1 MNTLRLIK
9 LASELNIPVYDFKMQ
24 NKKAFCVENS
34 IAIDFDRMESD
45 RECKAI
51 LSEELGHVI
60 CGAMYHIMYCCDK
73 RLKPY
78 IEKQETIARAYAARL
93 QVPLYELEAVY
104 EVTKDDH
111 KAADLLDVDVSTLRQ
126 AAEYY
131 RGKGLIA

>member
-1 MNTLRLIK
+1 
-9 LASELNIPVYDFKMQ
+9 
-24 NKKAFCVENS
+24 
-34 IAIDFDRMESD
+34 MESD

-78 IEKQETIARAYAARL
+78 IEKQETTARAYAARL